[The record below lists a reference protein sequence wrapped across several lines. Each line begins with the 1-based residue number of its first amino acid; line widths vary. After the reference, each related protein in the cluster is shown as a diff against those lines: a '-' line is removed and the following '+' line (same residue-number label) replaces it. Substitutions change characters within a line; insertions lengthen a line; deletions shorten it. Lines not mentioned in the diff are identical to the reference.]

1 MRVRHHAIGLMG
13 NIVWLA
19 SYPKSGNTWL
29 RAFLANL
36 IANRAEP
43 VPLDELRNYC
53 DDESLPERYAV
64 LAGKP
69 ASELDYAAVS
79 ALRHRVHGQIAA
91 ANPRTVFVKTHNP
104 ASYPEG
110 DPIHNPHV
118 TAAAIYVV
126 RNPLDVVV
134 SMTHHFGLG
143 VDEAIDFLGHEQAGT
158 PNERLFI
165 GQWLG
170 SWSTHV
176 AGWTSQTFHQSLLLR
191 YEDLLEKPAK
201 AFGKVVRLVA
211 PTADPARVERA
222 RKHADFRILARMETR
237 DGFIERSDKAKSF
250 FRSGRTGEWRLALNR
265 HQVLRVIERHRV
277 EMARLRYIPSGY

>member
-1 MRVRHHAIGLMG
+1 MG

-43 VPLDELRNYC
+43 VPLAELRNYC
-53 DDESLPERYAV
+53 DDESFPERYAE

-69 ASELDYAAVS
+69 AATLDFAAVS
-79 ALRHRVHGQIAA
+79 GLRHQVHAQIAA
-91 ANPRTVFVKTHNP
+91 THARSVFVKTHNP
-104 ASYPEG
+104 ALYSEG
-110 DPIHNPHV
+110 DPIHNPTV

-134 SMTHHFGLG
+134 SMAPHFGLSL
-143 VDEAIDFLGHEQAGT
+143 DEAIDFLGHEQAGS
-158 PNERLFI
+158 PNENLFI

-170 SWSTHV
+170 SWSAHV
-176 AGWTSQTFHQSLLLR
+176 AGWADQTFHRALVLR

-201 AFGKVVRLVA
+201 TFGKVVKLVA
-211 PTADPARVERA
+211 PTADAQRVARA
-222 RKHADFRILARMETR
+222 RNHASFRTLAQMESR
-237 DGFIERSDKAKSF
+237 DGFIERSDKAERF
-250 FRSGRTGEWRLALNR
+250 FRSGRAGAWREALTKD
-265 HQVLRVIERHRV
+265 QVQRVVDRHRV
-277 EMARLRYIPSGY
+277 QMTRFHYIPGGY

>member
-1 MRVRHHAIGLMG
+1 MG

-36 IANRAEP
+36 LANRIEP
-43 VPLDELRNYC
+43 VPLAELRAYC
-53 DDESLPERYAV
+53 DDESFPERYAE

-69 ASELDYAAVS
+69 ATTLDFEAVS
-79 ALRHRVHGQIAA
+79 GLRHQVHALIAA
-91 ANPRTVFVKTHNP
+91 AHPRNVFAKTHNP
-104 ASYPEG
+104 ALYPEG
-110 DPIHNPHV
+110 DPIHNPTV

-134 SMTHHFGLG
+134 SMTHHFGL
-143 VDEAIDFLGHEQAGT
+143 DIDAAIDFLGHEQAGA
-158 PNERLFI
+158 PNEALFI

-176 AGWTSQTFHQSLLLR
+176 AGWADQKFHRVLVLR

-201 AFGKVVRLVA
+201 AFGKVVKLVA
-211 PTADPARVERA
+211 PTADAGRVERA
-222 RKHADFRILARMETR
+222 RKHASFRTLAQMETR
-237 DGFIERSDKAKSF
+237 DGFIERSGHAERF
-250 FRSGRTGEWRLALNR
+250 FRSGRAGVWRDVLTREQA
-265 HQVLRVIERHRV
+265 LRVIDQHRV
-277 EMARLRYIPSGY
+277 QMARFHYIPGGY